1 MAIGS
6 GDINNHHARQKRVR
20 GVLSFIN
27 QTTRS
32 CGTSEPSSFWVGL
45 CVIAII
51 GVLLFGLLDSYE
63 GSKHQVKAQHSP
75 SLQTNPSNRLQSKSD
90 MTQVQELKPV
100 NEGQHSTV
108 SAPKATPVLEK
119 DKVIDNL
126 REASVT
132 YDKAALP
139 QITPDLTSP
148 DPDVRQEAISAVV
161 NIGDPVG
168 APFSRSQAAREAD
181 FNKKRNFL
189 IWLIGWSCH
198 PRHSFFPR
206 KISQNTQTCVPF
218 INKNHLTY

>member
-1 MAIGS
+1 MSFSSLIQ
-6 GDINNHHARQKRVR
+6 NNFKLFFLGAA
-20 GVLSFIN
+20 
-27 QTTRS
+27 
-32 CGTSEPSSFWVGL
+32 

-63 GSKHQVKAQHSP
+63 GSKEQVKAQHSP
-75 SLQTNPSNRLQSKSD
+75 SLQSNHSNRLQSKSD
-90 MTQVQELKPV
+90 MPQVQELKSV

-139 QITPDLTSP
+139 QITPYLASP

-161 NIGDPVG
+161 NIGDPAG
-168 APFSRSQAAREAD
+168 APFLRSQAAREAD
-181 FNKKRNFL
+181 FNKKKELLDLADWLELPSATL
-189 IWLIGWSCH
+189 I
-198 PRHSFFPR
+198 FP
-206 KISQNTQTCVPF
+206 KKKLGKTHKSAPTSAGKAP
-218 INKNHLTY
+218 